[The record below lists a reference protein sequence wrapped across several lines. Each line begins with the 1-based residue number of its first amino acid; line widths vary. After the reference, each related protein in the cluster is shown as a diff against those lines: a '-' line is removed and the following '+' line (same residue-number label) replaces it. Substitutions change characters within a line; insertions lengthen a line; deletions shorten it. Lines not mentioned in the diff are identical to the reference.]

1 MLIFQTGEN
10 INMRKLSAPII
21 GLQLILLGIFFLP
34 FNSWEGISFLGEYYR
49 DSCFLFFISAFI
61 ILLFKKKI
69 NIPYKNLIFQ
79 LLLFF
84 ILWAFIA
91 TLLNFHNV
99 SEYYFKQTSGA
110 FRFINQFGSLIIAAV
125 ILPITFYNGF
135 NSFNIERLLILI
147 RKSILISLLI
157 VFLYSIIEV
166 LIVKF
171 DVLWLKKSV
180 LNLFDYFPF
189 TDART
194 DMRLNRISSVSFEP
208 PALGTYLISIAGW
221 MISYIITEE
230 KRSKYIPSLIIL
242 FLGFVSG
249 SRAAFFA
256 ILIQFF
262 VAALILLR
270 KTQSKKNIYKIILI
284 TFFSSAVV
292 LGTYNKQIFDYV
304 KQEISSFKLNDSTH
318 ALSNKSRFG
327 IQQAMFKVFLE
338 NPFSGTG
345 YGQQAFESWK
355 KYPNWAKNN
364 NWEFRLKYLNQNDK
378 RFPPGYNLYLRIL
391 SETGIIGM
399 LIFGLLLLQIFL
411 WCFNNLKNKRK
422 IYSFIILVSMIGFS
436 LNWLKMD
443 SFRIYFFWICL
454 ALIFVIENSKKLSN
468 E

>member
-1 MLIFQTGEN
+1 ML
-10 INMRKLSAPII
+10 S
-21 GLQLILLGIFFLP
+21 
-34 FNSWEGISFLGEYYR
+34 
-49 DSCFLFFISAFI
+49 
-61 ILLFKKKI
+61 
-69 NIPYKNLIFQ
+69 KN
-79 LLLFF
+79 
-84 ILWAFIA
+84 
-91 TLLNFHNV
+91 
-99 SEYYFKQTSGA
+99 
-110 FRFINQFGSLIIAAV
+110 

-135 NSFNIERLLILI
+135 KSFDIEWLLILVM
-147 RKSILISLLI
+147 KSILISLVI
-157 VFLYSIIEV
+157 VFLYSIVEV

>member
-84 ILWAFIA
+84 ISWAFIA
-91 TLLNFHNV
+91 TLLYFLFV
-99 SEYYFKQTSGA
+99 SEYYFNHITGS
-110 FRFINQFGSLIIAAV
+110 FLVINQLCSLIIAAV

-135 NSFNIERLLILI
+135 KSFDIERLLILV